1 MIRDAIL
8 ALGIVLSSASQLRIP
23 GLPIGPGE
31 MVLAAWL
38 CLTFL
43 ALLVD
48 DTPRARPGLAPLAT
62 FWIGFAVAMS
72 LGTFVGL
79 LTGRFSDFGDFTHD
93 TIAYALMAAV
103 SCFAAAGPHAAA
115 ALRRTAWFCLLFW
128 NGMLALEVVRALGG
142 PALLPVDPWYW
153 DRFRGWSENPNQLAL
168 YNAVIVPL
176 AVHLALTSRGAR
188 AGAAWAGAVLPFV
201 VGRMT
206 KSDTF
211 VVAMFATFA
220 ILAGLRLRLWLTAPE
235 HRTGLRFAAAVV
247 LLLAVGPLALALAP
261 YRVAAANDAES
272 IALSLAKDKG
282 GAATTRTAEL
292 RLSLWGQA
300 LVLGLESG
308 SLGLGPG
315 PHLDRPTIVGSDRL
329 PAPFEAHS
337 TILDSYMQGG
347 ILVVVLLVA
356 LIAGTAALAFR
367 MRLDGLVAL
376 LAALSVFGI
385 SHFILRHPVV
395 WLALVLC
402 LVTAASRARA
412 AAVPGRR

>member
-1 MIRDAIL
+1 MTRDVIL
-8 ALGIVLSSASQLRIP
+8 ALGILLSSASQLRIP

-31 MVLAAWL
+31 MFLAAWL

-43 ALLVD
+43 VVLVD
-48 DTPRARPGLAPLAT
+48 DTPHARPGLALLTT
-62 FWIGFAVAMS
+62 FWIGFAIAMS
-72 LGTFVGL
+72 IGTFVGL
-79 LTGRFSDFGDFTHD
+79 LTGRASDFGDFAHD
-93 TIAYALMAAV
+93 TIAYLLMAAV
-103 SCFAAAGPHAAA
+103 SCFAAAGPDAAA
-115 ALRRTAWFCLLFW
+115 SLRRVAWLCLLFW
-128 NGMLALEVVRALGG
+128 NGMLALEVARALGG
-142 PALLPVDPWYW
+142 PAILPVDPWYW

-168 YNAVIVPL
+168 YNAVMVPL
-176 AVHLALTSRGAR
+176 AVHLAMTSRGAR
-188 AGAAWAGAVLPFV
+188 AAAAGAGAVLPFV

-211 VVAMFATFA
+211 VVAMFATFTT
-220 ILAGLRLRLWLTAPE
+220 LVGLRLRLWLATPE
-235 HRTGLRFAAAVV
+235 HRTGFRFAAAIVV
-247 LLLAVGPLALALAP
+247 LLAIAPIALALAP

-272 IALSLAKDKG
+272 FALSFAKDKG

-292 RLSLWGQA
+292 RLSLWRQA

-315 PHLDRPTIVGSDRL
+315 PHLARPTIVGSEHL

-356 LIAGTAALAFR
+356 LVAGTTALALTT
-367 MRLDGLVAL
+367 RLDGLVAM

-395 WLALVLC
+395 WLALALC
-402 LVTAASRARA
+402 LVTGATCTRA
-412 AAVPGRR
+412 AGVPRR